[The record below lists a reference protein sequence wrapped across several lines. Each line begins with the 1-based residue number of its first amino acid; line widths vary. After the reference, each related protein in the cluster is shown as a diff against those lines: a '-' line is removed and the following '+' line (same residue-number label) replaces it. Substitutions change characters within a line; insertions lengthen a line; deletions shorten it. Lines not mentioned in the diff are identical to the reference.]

1 MFLFVAF
8 LRKCEK
14 LCAFNVEKAK
24 KAKFENVLYG
34 KLKNDLLCGIIFSKG
49 GVTMKYKNPIIP
61 GFNPDPSICR
71 VGEDFYLV
79 TSTFEF
85 FPGVPIYHS
94 KNLVN
99 WELIN
104 HCLTRDSQLPLEG
117 AVVSKGIY
125 APTIRYYNGTF
136 FMTTTNVSKGGHFI
150 VHTKDIYKEWSE
162 PAYVDQGGID
172 PSLFW
177 DDDGRCYFVSNGLD
191 ENDRVSIYLCELDPF
206 TGEKYT
212 KTTLI
217 SYGCGGRYPE
227 APHIYKK
234 NGYYY
239 LMLAEGGTEYGHME
253 TMQRSKNIYGP
264 YEKCPHNPILSHRDT
279 PGPIQATGHADIVE
293 DQNGNWWL
301 VCLAVR
307 PMKDVHLHHLGRE
320 SFLAPVV
327 WNEDGWPVVGN
338 EGKIDF
344 EMDAPLPGPSP
355 LPVSLDF
362 CDNFDQDKLDLR
374 WSFVRNPRRENYAL
388 SKGELSL
395 IGGDDLSCEGGQ
407 PTIILA
413 RQQAFD
419 MELVAQLE
427 GRVDE
432 GQRSGVSAFYNSF
445 YHYDI
450 FVTQEQGKHKVCLR
464 KRVSDID
471 TVVESHFIDYTG
483 SIRFKIESNEEW
495 YTFFY
500 EKDGVFVELGRGRT
514 VMLATEVTYPMSFTG
529 TFLGVFTEQGKIA
542 VKSVSA
548 KELK

>member
-1 MFLFVAF
+1 
-8 LRKCEK
+8 
-14 LCAFNVEKAK
+14 
-24 KAKFENVLYG
+24 
-34 KLKNDLLCGIIFSKG
+34 
-49 GVTMKYKNPIIP
+49 MKYKNPIIP

-104 HCLTRDSQLPLEG
+104 YCLTRDSQLPLEN

-125 APTIRYYNGTF
+125 APTIRYYDGTF
-136 FMTTTNVSKGGHFI
+136 FMTTTNVSHGGHFI
-150 VHTKDIYKEWSE
+150 VHTKDIYGEWSE

-177 DDDGRCYFVSNGLD
+177 DDDGTCYFVSNGLD
-191 ENDRVSIYLCELDPF
+191 ENDRVSIYLCQVDPF
-206 TGEKYT
+206 TGEKHT
-212 KTTLI
+212 PTTLI

-264 YEKCPHNPILSHRDT
+264 YEPCPHNPILSHRDN
-279 PGPIQATGHADIVE
+279 PCSIQATGHADIVD

-301 VCLAVR
+301 VCLAIR
-307 PMKDVHLHHLGRE
+307 PMKDVHLHHIGRE

-327 WNEDGWPVVGN
+327 WNEEGWPVVGN
-338 EGKIDF
+338 GGKIDF
-344 EMDAPLPGPSP
+344 EMEAPLPGPLP
-355 LPVSLDF
+355 TPVSYGF
-362 CDNFDQDKLDLR
+362 CDNFDKDRLDLR
-374 WSFVRNPRRENYAL
+374 WSFVRNPIRENYAL
-388 SKGELSL
+388 SNGQLTLKG
-395 IGGDDLSCEGGQ
+395 GADDLSKEGGQ
-407 PTIILA
+407 PTMIA
-413 RQQAFD
+413 TRQQDFD
-419 MELVAQLE
+419 AVLTAQLSGTVE
-427 GRVDE
+427 E
-432 GQRSGVSAFYNSF
+432 GQRSGISAFYNSF

-450 FVTQEQGKHKVCLR
+450 FVTKERGEYKVCLR

-471 TVVESHFIDYTG
+471 VVVASQPIDYDG
-483 SIRFKIESNEEW
+483 DICLKIVADEEW

-500 EKDGVFVELGRGRT
+500 EKDGAFVELGRGRT
-514 VMLATEVTYPMSFTG
+514 VLLATEVTYPMSFTG
-529 TFLGVFTEQGKIA
+529 TFLGVFAESGEIN
-542 VKSVSA
+542 VKNVT
-548 KELK
+548 LL